1 MRGHLEDRGKDIW
14 RLKVFVGRRPDGTK
28 LYASR
33 TFRGGKRAAENA
45 LRVFIGELGLAPESI
60 TDATVAD
67 LAHRWAAVA
76 RPNLSPTTMEE
87 YDRLIARIIVPQL
100 GPTKLR
106 ALRPAQFDALYAM
119 LLTKGG
125 AKGKPLSPATVHH
138 VHRLLHRIL
147 RQGVRWGWLVT
158 NPAAN
163 ATPPR
168 VPKPELD
175 VPDADDVL
183 LLLARVGEL
192 DPDLGALLRV
202 AAVTGA
208 RRGELC
214 ALRWTD
220 VDFVAGTMVIARAV
234 VGRSNGSVTERQ
246 TKTGN
251 RRRIALDR
259 DTLDV
264 LGRHRNRCE
273 ARAEVADA
281 TLPDD
286 AFIFSPAV
294 DGSQPWRP
302 DGVSLA
308 LRRMRT
314 RLGATSGTL
323 LSLRHFAATQLLAAG
338 IDIRTVAGRIG
349 HSQPST
355 TLNRYTE
362 WLQARDQDA
371 AETIGSILGSD
382 DTGTPS
388 RRLS

>member
-1 MRGHLEDRGKDIW
+1 MRGHLDKRGENAW
-14 RLKVFVGRRPDGTK
+14 RMRVYIGRRPDGSK
-28 LYASR
+28 LYATR
-33 TFRGGKRAAENA
+33 TVRGGKRAAEDA
-45 LRVFIGELGLAPESI
+45 LRLFIGELGLAPESV

-67 LAHRWAAVA
+67 LAHRWSAVA

-87 YDRLIARIIVPQL
+87 YDRLIAKIIVPQL
-100 GPTKLR
+100 GLTKLR
-106 ALRPAQFDALYAM
+106 ALRPAQLDALYAM
-119 LLTKGG
+119 LLAKGG
-125 AKGKPLSPATVHH
+125 AKGKSLSPATVHH

-147 RQGVRWGWLVT
+147 RQGVRWGWLVA

-175 VPDADDVL
+175 VPGADEVL
-183 LLLARVGEL
+183 LLLARVADI
-192 DPDLGALLRV
+192 DPDLGTLLRV

-214 ALRWTD
+214 ALRWSD
-220 VDFVAGTMVIARAV
+220 VDFVAGTLVISRAV

-251 RRRIALDR
+251 RRRIALDPETV
-259 DTLDV
+259 DA
-264 LGRHRNRCE
+264 LGQHRNRCD
-273 ARAEVADA
+273 ARAVVASA
-281 TLPDD
+281 AIADD

-294 DGSQPWRP
+294 DGTQPWRP

-308 LRRMRT
+308 LRRLRA
-314 RLGATSGTL
+314 RLGASSGTL

-338 IDIRTVAGRIG
+338 VDIRTVAGRLG

-371 AETIGSILGSD
+371 ADTIGTILNPGRSKASE
-382 DTGTPS
+382 PRS
-388 RRLS
+388 A